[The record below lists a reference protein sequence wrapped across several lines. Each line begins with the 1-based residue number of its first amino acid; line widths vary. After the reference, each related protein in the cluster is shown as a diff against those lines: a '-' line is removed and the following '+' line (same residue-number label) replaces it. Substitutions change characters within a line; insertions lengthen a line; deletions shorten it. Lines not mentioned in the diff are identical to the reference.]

1 MNTATET
8 QATDESR
15 SAGRTAARVVWKL
28 FLIGCGFA
36 LFVAAGIAGGM
47 AGLNW
52 FA

>member
-1 MNTATET
+1 MNTAAET
-8 QATDESR
+8 RRAAETR
-15 SAGRTAARVVWKL
+15 SPGRTAARILLRL
-28 FLIGCGFA
+28 FLIGCGLA